1 MNRAQ
6 QKSRLVLSPI
16 LCLLGGVLGLVTAP
30 NLLLW
35 ALCVVGCLL
44 LAPLT
49 ARLIDASDRMTPSST
64 STSTWIAAACG
75 GIGAAVLWSLIPRDN
90 PRPSLFVIG
99 IALVAL
105 TAGLGL
111 SAFRRLRSVA
121 DPTG

>member
-6 QKSRLVLSPI
+6 QKRRLILSPI
-16 LCLLGGVLGLVTAP
+16 LGLFGGVLGLVTAP

-35 ALCVVGCLL
+35 ALCMIGCLL

-49 ARLIDASDRMTPSST
+49 ARLIDASDRMTPSSA
-64 STSTWIAAACG
+64 SSWVGAAGG
-75 GIGAAVLWSLIPRDN
+75 GIGAVALWSLIPRDN
-90 PRPSLFVIG
+90 PRPSLFVMG
-99 IALVAL
+99 IVLVAL
-105 TAGLGL
+105 TAGMGL